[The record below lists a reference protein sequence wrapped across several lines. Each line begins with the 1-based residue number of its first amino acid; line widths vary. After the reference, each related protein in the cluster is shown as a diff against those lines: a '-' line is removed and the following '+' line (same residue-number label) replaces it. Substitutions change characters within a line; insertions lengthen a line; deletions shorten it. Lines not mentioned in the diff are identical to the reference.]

1 MLHTKTVSPR
11 LLEVLSA
18 VMNDPVFD
26 GFALAGGTALAL
38 QIGHRQ
44 SIDIDLFGKHEI
56 DEPLILAAYSTLGTV
71 TKLKRSPSIL
81 ICSVDGIKIDLVS
94 YTYPLIKPVQVF
106 NGLRLLSISDIAA
119 MKLNAIAGRGSR
131 KYFIDL
137 YFLLRLFTLDEL
149 LAFYSEKYP
158 DGSEFLVM
166 KSLTYFDDADRDVEP
181 ILFESV
187 EWSAIKSYIRSL
199 L

>member
-1 MLHTKTVSPR
+1 
-11 LLEVLSA
+11 
-18 VMNDPVFD
+18 MNDPVFD
-26 GFALAGGTALAL
+26 GFA
-38 QIGHRQ
+38 
-44 SIDIDLFGKHEI
+44 
-56 DEPLILAAYSTLGTV
+56 
-71 TKLKRSPSIL
+71 
-81 ICSVDGIKIDLVS
+81 
-94 YTYPLIKPVQVF
+94 
-106 NGLRLLSISDIAA
+106 
-119 MKLNAIAGRGSR
+119 
-131 KYFIDL
+131 
-137 YFLLRLFTLDEL
+137 LDEL

>member
-1 MLHTKTVSPR
+1 
-11 LLEVLSA
+11 
-18 VMNDPVFD
+18 MNDPVFD

-94 YTYPLIKPVQVF
+94 YTDRCTGEPTVVNQTVQVV
-106 NGLRLLSISDIAA
+106 R
-119 MKLNAIAGRGSR
+119 
-131 KYFIDL
+131 
-137 YFLLRLFTLDEL
+137 
-149 LAFYSEKYP
+149 
-158 DGSEFLVM
+158 
-166 KSLTYFDDADRDVEP
+166 
-181 ILFESV
+181 
-187 EWSAIKSYIRSL
+187 
-199 L
+199 